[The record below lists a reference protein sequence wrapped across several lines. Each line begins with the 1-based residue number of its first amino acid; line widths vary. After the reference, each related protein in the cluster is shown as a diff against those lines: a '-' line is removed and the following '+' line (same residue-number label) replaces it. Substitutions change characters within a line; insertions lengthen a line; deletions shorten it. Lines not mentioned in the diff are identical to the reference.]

1 MGPLPGGIL
10 LSKQLDQHLAKAVAS
25 GAIPGVVAL
34 AADATGIIYRGAFG
48 QRGPTDNAPMTQD
61 TVFRIA
67 SMTKAVTAAAAM
79 KLVEE
84 GRIALDQPMK
94 EIAPEIGQAQV
105 LTGFDGSG
113 KPHTRAPQRDVTL
126 RHLLTHTSGYS
137 YDLFNAQVGNYMA
150 YHQLPSISSCKFDS
164 LKAPLVFDPGERWEY
179 GIGIDWA
186 GRIVEMVSGQ
196 KLGAYLDQHFFTPL
210 AMGDT
215 SFVLR
220 PDMQAR
226 LVQAAART
234 PDGDSSPM
242 EFEFPSDADFHM
254 GGGGLYSTAQDYLR
268 FTRMILGGGSL
279 DGRCILQPATVKLM
293 GQNAIGDIAVP
304 PFVSDNP
311 ALALSAD
318 IFPGQIARWGLS
330 FVINTEDI
338 PGGRAANSLAWAG
351 VHNTFYWIDP
361 TRQLTAVLMMQLLP
375 ANDPQVLHTL
385 IGYEQALYASRA

>member
-1 MGPLPGGIL
+1 LTTNI
-10 LSKQLDQHLAKAVAS
+10 DQHLANAVTS
-25 GAIPGVVAL
+25 GAVPGVVAL
-34 AADATGIIYRGAFG
+34 AADATGVIYRGAFG
-48 QRGPTDNAPMTQD
+48 QRGPTDPAPMTLD

-67 SMTKAVTAAAAM
+67 SMTKAITAAAAM

-84 GRIALDQPMK
+84 GRLALEQPMR
-94 EIAPEIGQAQV
+94 EIAPEIGQARV
-105 LTGFDGSG
+105 LTGFDASG
-113 KPHTRAPQRDVTL
+113 KPATRAPRCDVTL

-137 YDLFNAQVGNYMA
+137 YDLFNRKVGSYME
-150 YHQLPSISSCKFDS
+150 YHQLPSIATCKFDS

-186 GRIVEMVSGQ
+186 GRIVEIVSGMS
-196 KLGAYLDQHFFTPL
+196 LAEYLDRHFFAPL
-210 AMGDT
+210 AMRDT
-215 SFVLR
+215 SFELR
-220 PDMQAR
+220 PDLQTR

-234 PDGDSSPM
+234 PGGALLPI

-254 GGGGLYSTAQDYLR
+254 GGGGLYSTGQDYLR

-279 DGRCILQPATVKLM
+279 DGVRVLQPATVSLM
-293 GQNAIGDIAVP
+293 GQNAIGDLVVP

-330 FVINTEDI
+330 FAINTEDV
-338 PGGRAANSLAWAG
+338 PGCRAANSLTWAG
-351 VHNTFYWIDP
+351 VHNTFFWIDP

-375 ANDPQVLHTL
+375 ANDPKVLGTL
-385 IGYEQALYASRA
+385 IGYEQALYANLQSSPMT

>member
-1 MGPLPGGIL
+1 M
-10 LSKQLDQHLAKAVAS
+10 STQLDQHLAKAVAS
-25 GAIPGVVAL
+25 GAVAGVVAL
-34 AADATGIIYRGAFG
+34 AADAKGIIYSGAFG
-48 QRGPTDNAPMTQD
+48 QRGPSDSAPMTQD
-61 TVFRIA
+61 SVFRIA
-67 SMTKAVTAAAAM
+67 SMTKAITAAAAM

-113 KPHTRAPQRDVTL
+113 KPQTRAPQRDVTL
-126 RHLLTHTSGYS
+126 RHLLSHTSGYS
-137 YDLFNAQVGNYMA
+137 YDLFNTQVANYMQ
-150 YHQLPSISSCKFDS
+150 YHQLPSITTCKFDA

-186 GRIVEMVSGQ
+186 GRIVEIVSGL
-196 KLGAYLDQHFFTPL
+196 KLAAYLDQHFLAPL
-210 AMGDT
+210 AMHDT
-215 SFVLR
+215 RFVLR

-234 PDGDSSPM
+234 PDGGLAPTD
-242 EFEFPSDADFHM
+242 FEFPSDGDFHM
-254 GGGGLYSTAQDYLR
+254 GGGGLYSTGQDYLR

-279 DGRCILQPATVKLM
+279 DGTRILQPATVALM

-338 PGGRAANSLAWAG
+338 PGCRAANSLAWAG
-351 VHNTFYWIDP
+351 VHNTFFWIDP

-375 ANDPQVLHTL
+375 ANDPQVLGTL
-385 IGYEQALYASRA
+385 IGYEQALYASRP